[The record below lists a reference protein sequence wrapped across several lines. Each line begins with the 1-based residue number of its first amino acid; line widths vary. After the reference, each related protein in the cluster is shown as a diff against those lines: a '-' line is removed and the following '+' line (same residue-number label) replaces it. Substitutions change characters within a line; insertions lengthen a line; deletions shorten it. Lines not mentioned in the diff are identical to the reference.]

1 MTKIKKN
8 FILEDLEVIDIST
21 EGKAIAKSDGLVV
34 FIEGAVPGDLV
45 DVMVHR
51 KKNNL
56 AEAKVHLIKK
66 YSEQRV
72 EPVCEH
78 FGTCGGC
85 KWQNL
90 GYDTQLEFKQKYVS
104 DALTRIG
111 KLDFDEISPIL
122 ENKATYFYRN
132 KLEYSFSNKKW
143 LTNEQIKS
151 NEPVEQ
157 KDALG
162 YHIAGMFF
170 LKYLIFKIVIYN
182 LSRVI
187 RSEILLNNMRW
198 IIH

>member
-72 EPVCEH
+72 
-78 FGTCGGC
+78 
-85 KWQNL
+85 
-90 GYDTQLEFKQKYVS
+90 
-104 DALTRIG
+104 
-111 KLDFDEISPIL
+111 
-122 ENKATYFYRN
+122 
-132 KLEYSFSNKKW
+132 
-143 LTNEQIKS
+143 
-151 NEPVEQ
+151 
-157 KDALG
+157 
-162 YHIAGMFF
+162 
-170 LKYLIFKIVIYN
+170 
-182 LSRVI
+182 
-187 RSEILLNNMRW
+187 
-198 IIH
+198 